1 MSLSLPITKI
11 VIHCSAT
18 RNGKQL
24 RTVNQTAAQRINDW
38 HSQRGFKRDPI
49 LSKKFNPHLPNIGYH
64 FVIDTD
70 GTVETGR
77 MVGEIG
83 AHVKGHN
90 QHSLGICLVG
100 GITQTGKNHGEYTEK
115 QWLAL
120 HKLLQKLE
128 SEHPSA
134 RICGHRDLS
143 PDVNGDGSITPNE
156 WIKDCPCFDVWTWLD
171 SEQIINKEHLYKG
184 W

>member
-18 RNGKQL
+18 KNGKSL
-24 RTVNQTAAQRINDW
+24 RTATQTAAQRIDEW
-38 HSQRGFKRDPI
+38 HKQRGFKRSPV
-49 LSKKFNPHLPNIGYH
+49 LAKQFNPHLPHLGYH
-64 FVIDTD
+64 YVIDTD

-90 QHSLGICLVG
+90 QYSVGICLVG
-100 GITQTGKNHGEYTEK
+100 GITAGGKNHGEYTEK
-115 QWLAL
+115 QWIAL

-128 SEHPSA
+128 SEYPSA
-134 RICGHRDLS
+134 NICGHRDLS
-143 PDVNGDGSITPNE
+143 PDINGDGTITPNE

-171 SEQIINKEHLYKG
+171 SDEVVNFNHLYLG
-184 W
+184 